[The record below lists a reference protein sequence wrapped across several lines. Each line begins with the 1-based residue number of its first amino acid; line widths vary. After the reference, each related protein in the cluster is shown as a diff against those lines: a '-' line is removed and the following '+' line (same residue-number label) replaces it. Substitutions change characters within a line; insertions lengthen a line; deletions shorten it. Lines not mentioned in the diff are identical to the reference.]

1 MPEHAPKPST
11 IAAAIIVPAAL
22 IMLGAG
28 CFSVADTLTNEAV
41 LPAQVPVEALAKAK
55 QVTADE
61 KAKENEINEQ
71 VSDDMTV
78 AMIVTEGAKVP
89 DGATLAAGAPI
100 GCNDR
105 VAYVKAH
112 RGASTDSVVHDALT
126 TLFQVK
132 DANYQELYNSLW
144 QSDLAVEKIT
154 SADGVTTDVWLKGK
168 TQMGGVCDAPRL
180 KAQIES
186 TVARFKPKF
195 KIYLNGSESAYRC
208 LGDQSGECM

>member
-1 MPEHAPKPST
+1 MPDHAPKPST
-11 IAAAIIVPAAL
+11 VAAAIIVPAAL

-28 CFSVADTLTNEAV
+28 CFGVADTLTNEAV
-41 LPAQVPVEALAKAK
+41 LPAQVPVEALNKAK

-61 KAKENEINEQ
+61 KAKENEMNEQ

-78 AMIVTEGAKVP
+78 AMIVTENAKVP
-89 DGATLAAGAPI
+89 EGATLAPGTI

-105 VAYVKAH
+105 VAFVKAH
-112 RGASTDSVVHDALT
+112 RGASTDSVVHDALM

-132 DANYQELYNSLW
+132 DANYQDLYDSLW
-144 QSDLAVEKIT
+144 QSDLTVDKIM
-154 SADGVTTDVWLKGK
+154 SSDGVTTEVWLKGK

-186 TVARFKPKF
+186 TVGRFKTKY
-195 KIYLNGSESAYRC
+195 KIFLNGSESAYRC
-208 LGDQSGECM
+208 LGDMSGQCK